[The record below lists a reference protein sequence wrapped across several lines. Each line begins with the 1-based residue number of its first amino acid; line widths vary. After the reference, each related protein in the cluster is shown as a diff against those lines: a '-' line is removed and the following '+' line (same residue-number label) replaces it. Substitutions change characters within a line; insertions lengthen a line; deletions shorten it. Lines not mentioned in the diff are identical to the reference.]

1 MKIYKIVF
9 TCQSVV
15 NEIPNSQ
22 TIFGAICNI
31 LLQTKGKDELDE
43 YISSLN
49 TKAKMVH
56 SSMFLNHTLPMIKK
70 NVFSL
75 EYINTLLGNVKAEDK
90 LRVLESAKRYKQ
102 ISSMSERVYKN
113 YVENNKIEALTV
125 DLQEKSN
132 DFEIKNGLLKYS
144 ND

>member
-1 MKIYKIVF
+1 
-9 TCQSVV
+9 
-15 NEIPNSQ
+15 
-22 TIFGAICNI
+22 
-31 LLQTKGKDELDE
+31 
-43 YISSLN
+43 
-49 TKAKMVH
+49 
-56 SSMFLNHTLPMIKK
+56 MIKK

-90 LRVLESAKRYKQ
+90 LRVLENAKRYKQ

-132 DFEIKNGLLKYS
+132 DFKIRNGLLKYS
-144 ND
+144 SETFDMEMDSVLLTRNGFPEKENDKTLFYSNAIYYPKGTEFCIYVKTEENVDYLKSIFNYFEYFGVG